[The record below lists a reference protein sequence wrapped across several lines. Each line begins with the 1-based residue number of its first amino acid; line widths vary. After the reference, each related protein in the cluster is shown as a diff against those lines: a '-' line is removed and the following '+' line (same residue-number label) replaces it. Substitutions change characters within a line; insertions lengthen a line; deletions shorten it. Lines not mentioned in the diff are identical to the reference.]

1 MDIRFF
7 GMKYGTS
14 SKIQLE
20 HVKVQGTL
28 REHVISVID
37 GKTRVWE
44 KTWNLEFKPKGF
56 IVMVW
61 NWAYINLKVKAS
73 NIFKRSGGCK
83 KTSSNMRPT

>member
-20 HVKVQGTL
+20 HVQVQGTL

-44 KTWNLEFKPKGF
+44 KTWNLEFKPTR
-56 IVMVW
+56 I
-61 NWAYINLKVKAS
+61 Y
-73 NIFKRSGGCK
+73 
-83 KTSSNMRPT
+83 RPSMELDIHQLEG